1 MATEPATS
9 IGFLGFL
16 PQAVTIVFGW
26 IVVHRLSSTRD
37 RDKARRELVA
47 KAADGL
53 SDIADGLLIKAR
65 FYHLNPR
72 GMEQEIQI
80 KMSLQ
85 DASLRTNGLGS
96 VCASSSELATC
107 RAALTGLKQA
117 ITSRHFEDEHA
128 HPLDETSAQLQDIAA
143 EVMRVKQAFLRLKH
157 SQFPA

>member
-1 MATEPATS
+1 MATEPAAS
-9 IGFLGFL
+9 IGFFGFL
-16 PQAVTIVFGW
+16 PQAVTIVLGW

-37 RDKARRELVA
+37 RDKARRELVV

-53 SDIADGLLIKAR
+53 SDIADDLLIKAR

-80 KMSLQ
+80 KMALQ

-96 VCASSSELATC
+96 VCVSSSELATC
-107 RAALTGLKQA
+107 RTALTGLKQA